1 MLALPWLSHFLTA
14 LLIHSV
20 LHSRSIPAC
29 LLLWALLIPCSTVC
43 RAALTS
49 LLQLIWAISCSKL
62 PRAIKAACEYQL
74 QWPLPRYLI
83 ALSLERECFP
93 INRALTWIRTDITIT
108 ATLWG
113 TRCLVG
119 INPCDRKGGKAGL
132 QSGKSNS
139 DTGLT
144 KPQAIWK
151 GTQTLSQVWTKWL
164 GLYTS
169 ILVRC
174 RIRSALG
181 RVGPEA
187 RRLCSWGQ
195 PWRSWRTT
203 ESFLITSL
211 PRAGLQ
217 FSLEGGGAA

>member
-1 MLALPWLSHFLTA
+1 MLTLPSLSHFLTA

-43 RAALTS
+43 REALTS

-62 PRAIKAACEYQL
+62 PRAIKAACEDQL

-83 ALSLERECFP
+83 TLSLERECFP

-108 ATLWG
+108 ETLWG

-119 INPCDRKGGKAGL
+119 INPCDRKRGKAGL

-151 GTQTLSQVWTKWL
+151 GTQDFVSGMNKM
-164 GLYTS
+164 
-169 ILVRC
+169 
-174 RIRSALG
+174 A
-181 RVGPEA
+181 GP
-187 RRLCSWGQ
+187 L
-195 PWRSWRTT
+195 
-203 ESFLITSL
+203 
-211 PRAGLQ
+211 
-217 FSLEGGGAA
+217 